1 MAGETALKWIE
12 AKRQFLAG
20 INDRIW
26 EFAEVGL
33 QEYKSAELLAAELE
47 KAGFK
52 VERGVAEM
60 PTAFTA
66 TWGSGRPKIGF
77 LAEYDALP
85 HLSQKASPVREPLRQ
100 DAPGHGC
107 GHNTYGAAVLG
118 AVLALKEEMVRDNLP
133 GTIVFFGC
141 PAEETL
147 IGKTFMARAGLFDDL
162 DCALTWHPGAFNTV
176 SLSSSNAMNSAK
188 FTFYGR
194 SSHAAGDPENGRSAL
209 DAVELMN
216 VGVNYLREHIIEEA
230 RIHYVITK
238 GGGEPNVVPAEAQ
251 VWYYVRAPR
260 RQDVDAIFA
269 RVLKIAEGA
278 ALMTETT
285 FKVDL
290 LAACYNMLPNEALS
304 AVLYEAMKKAGPP
317 QWTPAEIEF
326 AKEISKSF
334 APGQKEALIRATKL
348 PPEYGEKYLDDTIA
362 PIFDRGEIMKGSTD
376 VADVSWVTPTAQINT
391 CCQAI
396 GSPGHSWQFVATS
409 GMSIAHKGLELAA
422 KTLAIAGSE
431 LLRNP
436 ELIEKARAEFE
447 AATRG
452 QAYKCAIPADIKPP
466 LDQLPKQEH

>member
-1 MAGETALKWIE
+1 MAGEIAVKWIE
-12 AKRQFLAG
+12 AQRQFLAG

-26 EFAEVGL
+26 AFAEVGL

-290 LAACYNMLPNEALS
+290 LAACYNMLPNETLS

-436 ELIEKARAEFE
+436 ELIEKARAEFA
-447 AATRG
+447 AATKG
-452 QAYKCAIPADIKPP
+452 QPYKCALPADIKPP

>member
-1 MAGETALKWIE
+1 
-12 AKRQFLAG
+12 
-20 INDRIW
+20 
-26 EFAEVGL
+26 
-33 QEYKSAELLAAELE
+33 
-47 KAGFK
+47 
-52 VERGVAEM
+52 
-60 PTAFTA
+60 
-66 TWGSGRPKIGF
+66 
-77 LAEYDALP
+77 
-85 HLSQKASPVREPLRQ
+85 
-100 DAPGHGC
+100 
-107 GHNTYGAAVLG
+107 
-118 AVLALKEEMVRDNLP
+118 MVRDNLP

-147 IGKTFMARAGLFDDL
+147 IGKTFIARAGLFDDL

-216 VGVNYLREHIIEEA
+216 IGVNYLREHVIEEA

-290 LAACYNMLPNEALS
+290 LAACYNMLPNETLS

-317 QWTPAEIEF
+317 QWTPAEIAF

-431 LLRNP
+431 LLRKP
-436 ELIEKARAEFE
+436 ALIEKARAEFA
-447 AATRG
+447 AATKG
-452 QAYKCAIPADIKPP
+452 QPYKCAIPGDVKPP
-466 LDQLPKQEH
+466 LDQLPQQEH

>member
-1 MAGETALKWIE
+1 MAGETALNWIE

-33 QEYKSAELLAAELE
+33 QEYKSSELLASELE

-85 HLSQKASPVREPLRQ
+85 HLSQKASPVREVLQQ

-118 AVLALKEEMVRDNLP
+118 AVLALKEEMVRDNLG
-133 GTIVFFGC
+133 GTIVFYGC

-147 IGKTFMARAGLFDDL
+147 VGKTFMARAGLFDDL
-162 DCALTWHPGAFNTV
+162 DCALTWHPGTFNTV
-176 SLSSSNAMNSAK
+176 SMCSSNAMNSAK
-188 FTFYGR
+188 FTFFGR

-216 VGVNYLREHIIEEA
+216 IGVNYLREHVIEEA
-230 RIHYVITK
+230 RMHYVITK
-238 GGGEPNVVPAEAQ
+238 GGGEPNVVPPEAQ

-260 RQDVDAIFA
+260 RQDVDEIFA

-278 ALMTETT
+278 AMMTETT

-290 LAACYNMLPNEALS
+290 LAACYNVLVNETLS
-304 AVLYEAMKKAGPP
+304 DVMYAAMKQVGAP
-317 QWTPAEIEF
+317 QWTPEEIAF
-326 AKEISKSF
+326 AKEITKSF
-334 APGQKEALIRATKL
+334 QPGQKDALIRATKL
-348 PPEYGEKYLDDTIA
+348 PAEYGEKYLDDTIA
-362 PIFDRGEIMKGSTD
+362 PIYDRGMIMKGSTD

-396 GSPGHSWQFVATS
+396 GSPGHSWQFVASS

-422 KTLAIAGSE
+422 KTMAIAGSE
-431 LLRNP
+431 LLRKP
-436 ELIEKARAEFE
+436 ELLKKAREEFA
-447 AATRG
+447 AATKAQPYR
-452 QAYKCAIPADIKPP
+452 CALPADVKPP
-466 LDQLPKQEH
+466 LDQLPKQGH

>member
-1 MAGETALKWIE
+1 MAGEIAVKWIE
-12 AKRQFLAG
+12 AQRQFLAG

-26 EFAEVGL
+26 ELAEVGL
-33 QEYKSAELLAAELE
+33 QEYKSSQLLAAELE

-85 HLSQKASPVREPLRQ
+85 HLSQKASPVREPLRH

-147 IGKTFMARAGLFDDL
+147 IGKVFMARAGLFDDL

-317 QWTPAEIEF
+317 QWTLAEIEF

-396 GSPGHSWQFVATS
+396 GSPGHSWQFVASS

-436 ELIEKARAEFE
+436 ELIEQARAEFA
-447 AATRG
+447 AATKG
-452 QAYKCAIPADIKPP
+452 QPYQCAIPADVKPP